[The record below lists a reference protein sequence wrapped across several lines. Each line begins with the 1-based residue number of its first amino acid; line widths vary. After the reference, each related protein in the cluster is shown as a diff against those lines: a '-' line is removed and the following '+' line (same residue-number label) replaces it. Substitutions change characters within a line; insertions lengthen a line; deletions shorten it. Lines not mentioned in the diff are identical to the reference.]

1 MAKERE
7 YSIFFEK
14 KCPSGVIEIKC
25 YWYDDKQFVL
35 KMLKNARREH
45 PEYGIRNI
53 FVRTYVKGENKEIG
67 QEFIH

>member
-35 KMLKNARREH
+35 KMLKNAKKEH
-45 PEYGIRNI
+45 PEYEIRNI
-53 FVRTYVKGENKEIG
+53 FVRTYIKGEKKYITEEI
-67 QEFIH
+67 IH